1 MIFCNNISELT
12 LSGHWLGFLRV
23 YKPLTMGLLNVG
35 GCGAHNLWEL
45 ITMKTSAGLYYK
57 FLFSTIT
64 IWSVHY
70 FLILIMWLYHV
81 MSPCN
86 ILTCDCDVWHLSC
99 DTFHTPSC
107 IVSPKEKENKKRN
120 INNDLAILPSHNTLL
135 AVIKPLYLEYSE
147 EDSMNGQQNY
157 LSYSSIISPSWPS

>member
-1 MIFCNNISELT
+1 MCDIC
-12 LSGHWLGFLRV
+12 HV
-23 YKPLTMGLLNVG
+23 
-35 GCGAHNLWEL
+35 
-45 ITMKTSAGLYYK
+45 
-57 FLFSTIT
+57 
-64 IWSVHY
+64 
-70 FLILIMWLYHV
+70 IL
-81 MSPCN
+81 
-86 ILTCDCDVWHLSC
+86 
-99 DTFHTPSC
+99 FHTPSC